1 MKKCRRCSK
10 NATLHITEIREGQA
24 HAIHLCESCA
34 REYLE
39 STQKNPSDVP
49 DEFGVAENAH
59 ADISSETNIICP
71 NCGITYSEFRES
83 GRFGCPADYN
93 VFSSELMPLLENIHE
108 ETTHVGKRPKSRQVA
123 SEDQSRMIQLRSQ
136 QQEAIEREDYESAA
150 RLRDEIATL
159 EGQLQKKPKS
169 KGRKKSSPPSDAE

>member
-10 NATLHITEIREGQA
+10 PATLHITEIREGQA

-39 STQKNPSDVP
+39 STQKHPSGVP
-49 DEFGVAENAH
+49 GEFGDVDSPPVDIAAE
-59 ADISSETNIICP
+59 SNIICP

-136 QQEAIEREDYESAA
+136 QQEAIEREDYETAA
-150 RLRDEIATL
+150 RLRDEISAL

-169 KGRKKSSPPSDAE
+169 RGRKKSTPPPDAE